1 MLIEVGSKGKLIES
15 LARGG
20 GQDWKLHIEY
30 EYIGHVDACGT
41 NLHIFKS
48 VVGGYETTVAERDF
62 TTGMMQFTGS
72 PFTQRE
78 PFRPSKAKKSSPDY
92 SVTVGLPSFKAQPPT
107 GVSRL

>member
-30 EYIGHVDACGT
+30 EYIGHVNACGT
-41 NLHIFKS
+41 KLHIFKS
-48 VVGGYETTVAERDF
+48 VVGGYEITVAERDF

-72 PFTQRE
+72 PYTQRG
-78 PFRPSKAKKSSPDY
+78 PFRSSKAKKSSPDY
-92 SVTVGLPSFKAQPPT
+92 SVTVGLASFKAQPPT
-107 GVSRL
+107 GVCKL

>member
-30 EYIGHVDACGT
+30 EYIGHVNACGT
-41 NLHIFKS
+41 KLHIFKS

-72 PFTQRE
+72 PDTQVKPQRMRE
-78 PFRPSKAKKSSPDY
+78 KQYPDY
-92 SVTVGLPSFKAQPPT
+92 TVSVGLRSFRISPPSGAQK
-107 GVSRL
+107 L